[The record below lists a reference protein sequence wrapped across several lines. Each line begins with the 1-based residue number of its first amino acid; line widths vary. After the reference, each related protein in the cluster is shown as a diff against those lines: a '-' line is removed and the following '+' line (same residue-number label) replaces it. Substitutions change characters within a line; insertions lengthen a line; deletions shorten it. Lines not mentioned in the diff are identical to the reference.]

1 MDSGSDLSSRAVSSQ
16 VPSALRGL
24 TSVFG
29 MGTGGTPSSLPP
41 EIVNFL
47 NGLEAVSGSFTPL
60 RPFPL
65 HFFLSASA
73 LLLRPFRPALACRS
87 SRPVL
92 RSPSG
97 FPFCFS
103 SPLSAFASFGS
114 FPLPIFPSV
123 SLSSAVVVCLHALA
137 LLFPVSAGSQG
148 FLTGFAFLPFRLLF
162 PSASSHR
169 SLLSLPSVPFGFRS
183 LPAPFRF
190 FPSLSAFASCALFP
204 LPVGSLFP
212 GRFVSSAS
220 LVSGLLSSVS
230 ASALRLPLPL
240 WCFLLPVPCVPFRP
254 LPFSL
259 PFRRFRLYPD
269 NCTSNDSL
277 TDLSIDLFSWILR
290 SN

>member
-1 MDSGSDLSSRAVSSQ
+1 M
-16 VPSALRGL
+16 
-24 TSVFG
+24 
-29 MGTGGTPSSLPP
+29 
-41 EIVNFL
+41 
-47 NGLEAVSGSFTPL
+47 PL
-60 RPFPL
+60 RLLLLRFR
-65 HFFLSASA
+65 LSVSA
-73 LLLRPFRPALACRS
+73 LLLQPFRPALACRS
-87 SRPVL
+87 SRPVP

-97 FPFCFS
+97 FSFRFS

-114 FPLPIFPSV
+114 FPLPFFPSV

-148 FLTGFAFLPFRLLF
+148 FLTGFAFLPFRLFF

-183 LPAPFRF
+183 LPAPFSF
-190 FPSLSAFASCALFP
+190 FPSLSAFAFCALFL

-212 GRFVSSAS
+212 SRFVSSAS

-240 WCFLLPVPCVPFRP
+240 WRFHPPVSFVPFGSPPFLLPFCFAFALLPFRRFLLPVPFVPFRSP
-254 LPFSL
+254 PFSL

-269 NCTSNDSL
+269 NCTSNDS
-277 TDLSIDLFSWILR
+277 
-290 SN
+290 